1 MKIFLQVMKRY
12 QNYSI
17 SHNLDEPFQKVF
29 YLENDLKNLL
39 EFLRRVRDDKKWSID
54 GLRFYDV
61 TYKDLFGKGN
71 SCDCE
76 EKWVFLYVVLSNLVI
91 LFVDRVVDFFRDVD
105 PLTNG
110 LSLKTKVGK
119 TLKVTL
125 QVVDDPNA
133 CKCRTK
139 QSESNIR
146 CSCPCRCCPALSN

>member
-76 EKWVFLYVVLSNLVI
+76 EK
-91 LFVDRVVDFFRDVD
+91 
-105 PLTNG
+105 
-110 LSLKTKVGK
+110 
-119 TLKVTL
+119 
-125 QVVDDPNA
+125 
-133 CKCRTK
+133 
-139 QSESNIR
+139 
-146 CSCPCRCCPALSN
+146 

>member
-1 MKIFLQVMKRY
+1 MKSDIVKIFLQVMKRY

-76 EKWVFLYVVLSNLVI
+76 EK
-91 LFVDRVVDFFRDVD
+91 
-105 PLTNG
+105 
-110 LSLKTKVGK
+110 
-119 TLKVTL
+119 
-125 QVVDDPNA
+125 
-133 CKCRTK
+133 
-139 QSESNIR
+139 
-146 CSCPCRCCPALSN
+146 